1 MRCQTASSHVGRLSW
16 LAAAGLLL
24 LPCPASA
31 RAQQES
37 VCHFSDAE
45 IRPHMRSGAVGAVL
59 GTVVGGGLGF
69 LGGVYLQSGENF
81 EGGGGWPGILLGV
94 GIGGTLGG
102 FLGFQVSAVT
112 RSRAESQLR
121 NECLR
126 NAVRRAQQAAA
137 EVDTIIVHP
146 DSLLLRVGER
156 IPIYTLVS
164 VEARSRAGDRV
175 SDFAALWLIEDDQIA
190 LLDAGQLIGRTPGE
204 TRLIIRPF
212 AGDPNVRVRPIQA
225 LVLIR
230 VSP

>member
-1 MRCQTASSHVGRLSW
+1 MTLIYVGVKV
-16 LAAAGLLL
+16 
-24 LPCPASA
+24 
-31 RAQQES
+31 S
-37 VCHFSDAE
+37 VYELRQVHRREA
-45 IRPHMRSGAVGAVL
+45 PHK
-59 GTVVGGGLGF
+59 
-69 LGGVYLQSGENF
+69 
-81 EGGGGWPGILLGV
+81 P
-94 GIGGTLGG
+94 
-102 FLGFQVSAVT
+102 
-112 RSRAESQLR
+112 
-121 NECLR
+121 
-126 NAVRRAQQAAA
+126 RRAQQAAA

-175 SDFAALWLIEDDQIA
+175 SDFAPLWLIEDDQIA